1 MGMHSE
7 EVFRRKTM
15 GIQEMK
21 ERLIEIVLERSF
33 KYSDNPPF
41 TLVSGLKSNYYFNC
55 KPTTLDP
62 EGMNL
67 IGELVFSMLADSVVT
82 AAGGL
87 TLGADPIANA
97 LSVISFQKGRPI
109 KSFVVRKD
117 LKDHG
122 IKNAVEGNVRPGE
135 HVAIID
141 DVITTGGSTITA
153 IQRAR
158 EAGLVVERVIVLID
172 REEGGKENILVHAE
186 RVDAVLTRTEIMAR
200 YRRKQEA
207 QGKSNEMGKD
217 GDTRSEGKH
226 ASGVP
231 VLETYSTSS
240 E

>member
-1 MGMHSE
+1 VIE
-7 EVFRRKTM
+7 KVFRRKM
-15 GIQEMK
+15 MDIQEMK

-67 IGELVFSMLADSVVT
+67 IGELIFAMLADSEVT

-97 LSVISFQKGRPI
+97 LSVISFQRGRPI
-109 KSFVVRKD
+109 KSFIVRKD
-117 LKDHG
+117 VKDHG
-122 IKNAVEGNVRPGE
+122 IINAVEGNVRPGE
-135 HVAIID
+135 QVAIID

-153 IQRAR
+153 IERAQQK
-158 EAGLVVERVIVLID
+158 GLAVERVIALID
-172 REEGGKENILVHAE
+172 REEGGRENILVHAP

-200 YRRKQEA
+200 YRRK
-207 QGKSNEMGKD
+207 
-217 GDTRSEGKH
+217 
-226 ASGVP
+226 
-231 VLETYSTSS
+231 
-240 E
+240 